1 MPTRSETEVQD
12 RIRHL
17 LTVELDRRVDAA
29 RARLPHK
36 CNHNHRQPLDVRK
49 EIEGAPNP
57 DYNQVERPGRLP
69 TIGLCML
76 GAADPTQW
84 NGTICEDP
92 IDAQRCPYYTDPMS
106 NREAVE
112 SSFQVQL
119 QDLRWVEKNLPEVYG
134 LLWALGSETM
144 PKLPWWKALWFRL
157 LRIRPDALVK
167 ASPEL
172 PPGG

>member
-1 MPTRSETEVQD
+1 
-12 RIRHL
+12 
-17 LTVELDRRVDAA
+17 
-29 RARLPHK
+29 
-36 CNHNHRQPLDVRK
+36 
-49 EIEGAPNP
+49 
-57 DYNQVERPGRLP
+57 
-69 TIGLCML
+69 ML